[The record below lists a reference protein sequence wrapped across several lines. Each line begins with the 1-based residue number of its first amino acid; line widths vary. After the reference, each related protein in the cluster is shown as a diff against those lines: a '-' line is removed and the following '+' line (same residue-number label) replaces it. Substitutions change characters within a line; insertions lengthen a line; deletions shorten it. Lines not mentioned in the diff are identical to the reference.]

1 MLKDTELLAQKPRF
15 GLFSSPVP
23 LGLGDD
29 SMEIKLKRKTINL
42 LNQQKEVKMVNLL
55 QNPPMLK
62 YPLIA
67 QAE

>member
-29 SMEIKLKRKTINL
+29 SMEIKLKRKTFNL
-42 LNQQKEVKMVNLL
+42 LNKQKKVKMVNQS
-55 QNPPMLK
+55 QNPQISK
-62 YPLIA
+62 YPLIV

>member
-29 SMEIKLKRKTINL
+29 SMEIKLKRMTFNL
-42 LNQQKEVKMVNLL
+42 LNKQKEVKMVNQL

-62 YPLIA
+62 YQLIA
-67 QAE
+67 QVE